1 MVYRSLPAQRR
12 KQPAIVAVFLKD
24 PSTYVED
31 KVTLQEVRAR
41 VRVRLQLG
49 DLC

>member
-1 MVYRSLPAQRR
+1 
-12 KQPAIVAVFLKD
+12 VAVFLKD
-24 PSTYVED
+24 PSTYVEN
-31 KVTLQEVRAR
+31 KVTLREVRAR